1 MSDEQA
7 VPRSGELPRQL
18 WRLIRPERRRLVA
31 ATAFLVL
38 GSAMGLVYPQAI
50 RVILDVALQRGSESW
65 VDAAALGMLAVFAVQ
80 GVAIGFRHVLFNVA
94 GERVVARLRES
105 LFRHL
110 LQQEVALFDAL
121 RTGELAS
128 RLSQDVARLS
138 GSIGQNLAGALGN
151 ALTTLGGL
159 ALLLHTS
166 PALTVWMLAV
176 VPPVAF
182 GGMAYGRRMQRT
194 SREVQDALA
203 RAQAVAEEALVGV
216 RTVRSFVAEET
227 EARRYAEA
235 LRHALDLARRGAVSM
250 GSFMAL
256 GSFAGFAAAAAV
268 LWRGGRMVVAG
279 ELSAGALMSFLV
291 YTLLVAFSLGALSD
305 AWAEF
310 MRAAGAATRV
320 FELLDRRP
328 AMAPSG
334 GRVPATVRGHVHLE
348 GVRFTYASR
357 PDAEVLRGLTLTLAP
372 GERVALVGPSG
383 SGKSTVAAL
392 LGRLYDPDAGRVL
405 LDGQDVRELDP
416 RWLRRQVGTVSQEPL
431 LFSGT
436 VADNIRYARPEASL
450 EEVEAA
456 ARAANAHDFIT
467 RFPQGYATRVGERGA
482 QLSGGQK
489 QRIAIARAVLKDP
502 RILVLDEA
510 TSALDAE
517 SEHLVQEALD
527 RLMEGRTTLVIAHRL
542 STVRGAD
549 RVLVLEGGAVVQSGD
564 HASLLGQDGLYR
576 RLVERQALAL

>member
-7 VPRSGELPRQL
+7 VPRPGELPRQL

-31 ATAFLVL
+31 ATGFLVL

-50 RVILDVALQRGSESW
+50 RVIIDVALQRGSQSW

-151 ALTTLGGL
+151 VLTTLGGL

-235 LRHALDLARRGAVSM
+235 LRHALDLARRGAVAM

-279 ELSAGALMSFLV
+279 ELTAGALMSFLV

-310 MRAAGAATRV
+310 MRAAGAAARV

-328 AMAPSG
+328 AMAPEG
-334 GRVPATVRGHVHLE
+334 GRVPASARGHVHLE

-357 PDAEVLRGLTLTLAP
+357 PEAEVLRGLDLTLAP

-405 LDGQDVRELDP
+405 LDGQDVRDLDP

-436 VADNIRYARPEASL
+436 VADNIRYARPDASL

-467 RFPQGYATRVGERGA
+467 RFPEGYATRVGERGA

-527 RLMEGRTTLVIAHRL
+527 RLMQGRTTLVIAHRL